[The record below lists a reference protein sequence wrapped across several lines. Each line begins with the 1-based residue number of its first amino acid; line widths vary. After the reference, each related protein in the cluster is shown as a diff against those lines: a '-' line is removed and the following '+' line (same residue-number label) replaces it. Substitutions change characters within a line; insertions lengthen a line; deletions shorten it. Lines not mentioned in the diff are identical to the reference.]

1 MGSKS
6 RTRNYITKL
15 RDDERSRYLV
25 GALVSLKLV
34 IVMPHSFSH
43 IFQRDVY
50 GFKESESAP
59 SLETTNVT
67 ITAVT
72 TTDTSSS
79 APATEGAA
87 VDSDAVVQSS
97 ETNGADDNGN
107 SITKATRGEQIA
119 TDENSQQHGAD
130 HRHQD
135 YGEEDEGEEESPN
148 FLDEDIA
155 MTVSY

>member
-1 MGSKS
+1 M
-6 RTRNYITKL
+6 

-25 GALVSLKLV
+25 GALASLKLV
-34 IVMPHSFSH
+34 NDNTHSFPH

-59 SLETTNVT
+59 SLETTNVMT
-67 ITAVT
+67 TAVT
-72 TTDTSSS
+72 ATDTSSLP
-79 APATEGAA
+79 PATEGAA

-107 SITKATRGEQIA
+107 SIRITKAIQGDQIA
-119 TDENSQQHGAD
+119 TDENSQQHAAD
-130 HRHQD
+130 QRHQD
-135 YGEEDEGEEESPN
+135 CGEEDEGEEEEESPN

-155 MTVSY
+155 MAESY